1 MLIGTIT
8 QRQSLTGRISTGSG
22 GGPSSYIPLDAEEI
36 EVVDTIIGSMIG
48 EVQQA
53 PPITINS
60 AGTDTIAMTI
70 YGGDGG
76 VGDYD
81 QTTGKYL
88 IHINVDQSHT
98 NLFDCRHYHY
108 TLVDKYPEQTTGVV
122 KASTG
127 SNQRFRSLL
136 LPVTA
141 GKTYCISYN
150 RDTTKT
156 DRYRLAA
163 YASATP
169 AAGEECLYYST
180 GTRDGSYRYHVF
192 TAPEGA
198 TSALLFLWGGFEPE
212 DITAL
217 IESQAI
223 ELLQCESSEVDYY
236 YHSET
241 SVAVDIPIVSFQYVK
256 LSAAELPTL
265 RVGGNTIS
273 VNNYHN
279 SDCIY
284 IKYYKPI

>member
-1 MLIGTIT
+1 MLTGYIT
-8 QRQSLTGRISTGSG
+8 PRQKLTGRLTLGTG
-22 GGPSSYIPLDAEEI
+22 GGPSSYIPLDVEEI
-36 EVVDTIIGSMIG
+36 EVTDTIIGSLID

-60 AGTDTIAMTI
+60 AGTDTIAMTV

-81 QTTGKYL
+81 HTTGKYL
-88 IHINVDQSHT
+88 IHINVDQPHT
-98 NLFDCRHYHY
+98 NLFDCRHSHY
-108 TLVDKYPEQTTGVV
+108 TLINKYPEQTTGVATV
-122 KASTG
+122 STG
-127 SNQRFRSLL
+127 TKARFRSLL

-141 GKTYCISYN
+141 GKTYCISAKRAYV
-150 RDTTKT
+150 
-156 DRYRLAA
+156 DRFRLAA

-169 AAGEECLYYST
+169 VSGEECLYYSN
-180 GTRDGSYRYHVF
+180 GSYNTDYRWHVF

-198 TSALLFLWGGFEPE
+198 TSVLLFLWDGFDP
-212 DITAL
+212 DGIPDL

-223 ELLQCESSEVDYY
+223 ELLQCESTEVDYY

-241 SVAVDIPIVSFQYVK
+241 SVAVDIPIVSWQYVK

-265 RVGGNTIS
+265 RVGSNKIS
-273 VNNYHN
+273 VNNYN
-279 SDCIY
+279 DSDCIY